1 MLRSIYIH
9 EHPDWPRLHW
19 QAEGLLDRL
28 AAVRHRQGRLTG
40 RMEALGFGLQRE
52 ASLDT
57 LTEDVVKTSE
67 IEGESLDATVVRSS
81 VARRLGIDIG
91 GLSRTDRNVE
101 GIVELMLD
109 ATGNYADPLTA
120 DRLFGW
126 QAALFPTGRSGL
138 RRITTGGWRDD
149 AGGPMQVLSGPI
161 GRERVHF
168 EAPPAARVAQ
178 EMQAFLAWFNTPSE
192 IDEVIKA
199 GLSHFWFITI
209 HPFDDGNG
217 RIARAI
223 ADMALARSEGSPLR
237 FYSTSS
243 QIQRERGEYYRIL
256 ERSQKGTPDVSEW
269 MNWFVACLGRAIENA
284 EKAVA
289 GVVEKA
295 QFWDRIA
302 STPPN
307 ERQRLVINQLLDDF
321 QGKLTTSRWA
331 RIARCSQDTALRDIA
346 VLVERGVLVRN
357 PGGGRSTSYGLRNAD
372 TVVEPPWEP

>member
-1 MLRSIYIH
+1 MD
-9 EHPDWPRLHW
+9 E
-19 QAEGLLDRL
+19 L

-40 RMEALGFGLQRE
+40 RMEVLGFDLQRE

-67 IEGESLDATVVRSS
+67 IEGELLDTGLVRSS
-81 VARRLGIDIG
+81 VARRLGMDIG
-91 GLSRTDRNVE
+91 GLVHTDRNVE

-109 ATGNYADPLTA
+109 ATGNYAAPLTA

-149 AGGPMQVLSGPI
+149 DGGPMQVLSGPI

-168 EAPPAARVAQ
+168 EAPPAARVTQ
-178 EMQAFLAWFNTPSE
+178 EMQAFLAWFNAPSDT
-192 IDEVIKA
+192 DEVLKA

-237 FYSTSS
+237 FYSMSS
-243 QIQRERGEYYRIL
+243 QIQREMGEYYRIL
-256 ERSQKGTPDVSEW
+256 EKTQKGTTDVSKW
-269 MNWFVACLGRAIENA
+269 MNWFVDCLGRAIESA

-295 QFWDRIA
+295 RFWERIA
-302 STPPN
+302 SNPLN
-307 ERQRLVINQLLDDF
+307 ERQRLVINQLLDGFD
-321 QGKLTTSRWA
+321 GKLTTSRWA
-331 RIARCSQDTALRDIA
+331 RIAKCSQDTALRDITD
-346 VLVERGVLVRN
+346 LVEKGVLVRN
-357 PGGGRSTSYGLRNAD
+357 PGGGRNTSYGLSNTGTA
-372 TVVEPPWEP
+372 VEPAMVDPAG